1 MRQVHNPQ
9 MAKKTNRVAARSAL
23 VMMRDHARYRMS
35 AYATKHRMRPTGWH
49 FMIDA
54 SIVSDKGVDR
64 VTESALVLM
73 RCTGPRYFCVRI
85 TVNSDTAAN
94 PELPAEIL
102 EVDQE
107 RVAHLIFDRDGWT
120 QTKAIKKQSDKIIEN
135 ATPAPDQD
143 D

>member
-1 MRQVHNPQ
+1 

-23 VMMRDHARYRMS
+23 IMMRDHARERMK
-35 AYATKHRMRPTGWH
+35 AYATKHRLRETGWH
-49 FMIDA
+49 FMIDS
-54 SIVSDKGVDR
+54 SIVSDKGGER
-64 VTESALVLM
+64 VSESGLVLM
-73 RCTGPRYFCVRI
+73 RATGPRYFCMRV
-85 TVNSDTAAN
+85 TVDSDQAAT
-94 PELPAEIL
+94 PEALPEIL

-120 QTKAIKKQSDKIIEN
+120 QTKAIKKQSDRIVEN

>member
-1 MRQVHNPQ
+1 

-23 VMMRDHARYRMS
+23 IMMRDHARVRMK
-35 AYATKHRMRPTGWH
+35 AYATKHRLRETGWH
-49 FMIDA
+49 FMIDS
-54 SIVSDKGVDR
+54 SIVSGKDGER
-64 VTESALVLM
+64 VLESGLVLM
-73 RCTGPRYFCVRI
+73 RATGPRYFCMRV
-85 TVNSDTAAN
+85 TVDSGKAAT
-94 PELPAEIL
+94 PEALPEIL

-120 QTKAIKKQSDKIIEN
+120 QTKAIKKQSDRIVEN